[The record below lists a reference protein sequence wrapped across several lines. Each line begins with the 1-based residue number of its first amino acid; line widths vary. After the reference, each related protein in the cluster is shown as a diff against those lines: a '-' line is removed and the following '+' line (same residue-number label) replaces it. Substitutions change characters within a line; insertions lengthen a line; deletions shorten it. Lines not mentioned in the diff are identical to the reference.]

1 MLQARILR
9 RLTYVKPTLSA
20 LCTSENEAMRTFILL
35 IAIAALA
42 GCQREGPAE
51 KAGRQVD
58 RAAQKAGDNLRDAGD
73 KIRDAANGK
82 K

>member
-1 MLQARILR
+1 MTAGF
-9 RLTYVKPTLSA
+9 A
-20 LCTSENEAMRTFILL
+20 SENRGMRTLMIL

-58 RAAQKAGDNLRDAGD
+58 RAAQKAGDSLRDAGD
-73 KIRDAANGK
+73 KARDALNGK

>member
-1 MLQARILR
+1 MRIL
-9 RLTYVKPTLSA
+9 TIV
-20 LCTSENEAMRTFILL
+20 
-35 IAIAALA
+35 IAAALA
-42 GCQREGPAE
+42 ASLASCQREGPAE

-58 RAAQKAGDNLRDAGD
+58 RAAQKAGDSLRDAGD

>member
-1 MLQARILR
+1 MSHARAGQGQDQRVAAGENGGLM
-9 RLTYVKPTLSA
+9 KTL
-20 LCTSENEAMRTFILL
+20 IIL

-42 GCQREGPAE
+42 ACNREGPAE

-58 RAAQKAGDNLRDAGD
+58 RAADKAAQGINNAGDNVRDAV
-73 KIRDAANGK
+73 NGK